1 MEMSAGKTCI
11 RECDNLTRFDKGRN
25 RDGGGG
31 GGGGDRQDRKD
42 SRKKAFYCF
51 VFHLVLFLQRGLAS
65 SSIVSLS
72 LSQL

>member
-31 GGGGDRQDRKD
+31 GGAETDKTGKTPGKRL
-42 SRKKAFYCF
+42 FI
-51 VFHLVLFLQRGLAS
+51 VLFFIWFCFCKGD
-65 SSIVSLS
+65 
-72 LSQL
+72 